1 MKNMFYFLVNE
12 LGMEYFFDE
21 KNGEIIVKYFID
33 LFRLTGIFDFLRVI
47 KWDGSI
53 IERMKKVL
61 LNLFRIRK

>member
-33 LFRLTGIFDFLRVI
+33 LFRLTGIFDFL
-47 KWDGSI
+47 
-53 IERMKKVL
+53 EL
-61 LNLFRIRK
+61 LNGMDRLLRE